1 VSSVELGLVVSGATI
16 SSIPVQ
22 IYRQAERYA
31 QEEQM
36 VAVRDAADPDVVVV
50 GFLRRIAKLEP
61 IVRDRVR
68 TPYVDR
74 PDMLDYGVLLPYT
87 SAVVKPY
94 VELDPSGGVRE
105 VEHIPT
111 PGSKVFLLRG
121 GPSVRVPPERAA
133 VVGVHKYSGWEVP
146 LDLAYIS
153 HHVGVFGAT
162 GMGKSRLVRAL
173 LGEVAKRGA
182 RIVVFDH
189 TGVDYAPYYDN
200 VVRSSE
206 IRIPPNVLASVVAKL
221 AKLPW
226 QSYGEYIEIATMTFE
241 GQWSKDAFLAH
252 VRRTMKRLNARDTTA
267 ERVELFIKQLVDPD
281 FFAAL
286 NKRAVSPADVL
297 GSRPYPVVVDLSY
310 DTDLA
315 VKQAIVASII
325 EEAWAEVRRAREPR
339 PTVFVIDEAQN
350 YAPSDWAMSKDSIET
365 TAREG
370 RKWGLSVVLASQRIA
385 GDIDPSIRANLGTVF
400 FSRLTAPTD
409 LREISAYLDLAD
421 VSEGV
426 LTQLQPREFFVAGL
440 MNPLRKPILLKIR
453 EV

>member
-1 VSSVELGLVVSGATI
+1 MSSVELGIVASGATI

-36 VAVRDAADPDVVVV
+36 VAVRDPADPDVVVL
-50 GFLRRIAKLEP
+50 GFLRRITKLEP
-61 IVRDRVR
+61 VVRDKVR

-87 SAVVKPY
+87 TAIVKPY
-94 VELDPSGGVRE
+94 AELDRSGSLRE
-105 VEHIPT
+105 VEHVPT
-111 PGSKVFLLRG
+111 PGSRVYLMKG
-121 GPSVRVPPERAA
+121 GPPLRIPAERA
-133 VVGVHKYSGWEVP
+133 VHVGVHKYSGWEVP
-146 LDLAYIS
+146 LDLAFIS

-162 GMGKSRLVRAL
+162 GMGKSRLIRAL
-173 LGEVAKRGA
+173 LGELAKRNM

-189 TGVDYAPYYDN
+189 TGVDYAPYFDN

-206 IRIPPNVLASVVAKL
+206 IRIPPNVLASVIAKL
-221 AKLPW
+221 AELPW
-226 QSYGEYIEIATMTFE
+226 QTYGEYIEIATMTFE
-241 GQWSKDAFLAH
+241 GQWSKEAFLSH
-252 VRRTMKRLNARDTTA
+252 VRRTMKRLNARDTTT

-286 NKRAVSPADVL
+286 NNRTKTPADVL
-297 GSRPYPVVVDLSY
+297 SSKPYPVVVDLSY
-310 DTDLA
+310 DTELA
-315 VKQAIVASII
+315 VKQAIVASVI
-325 EEAWAEVRRAREPR
+325 EEAWAEVRRTREPR
-339 PTVFVIDEAQN
+339 PTVFVVDEAQN
-350 YAPSDWAMSKDSIET
+350 YAPSNWAISKDPIET

-370 RKWGLSVVLASQRIA
+370 RKWGLSLILASQRIA

-409 LREISAYLDLAD
+409 LREIAAYLDLAD

-440 MNPLRKPILLKIR
+440 MNPLRKPILLRIK

>member
-1 VSSVELGLVVSGATI
+1 MSIEIGLVVSGATI
-16 SSIPVQ
+16 SSIPIQ

-36 VAVRDAADPDVVVV
+36 VAVRDAGDPDVVVL
-50 GFLRRIAKLEP
+50 GFLRRITKLEP

-87 SAVVKPY
+87 AAVVKPY
-94 VELDPSGGVRE
+94 VELDPSGSLKE

-111 PGSKVFLLRG
+111 PGSRVFLMKG
-121 GPSVRVPPERAA
+121 GPPVRVPPERAA
-133 VVGVHKYSGWEVP
+133 AVGVHKYSGWEVP
-146 LDLAYIS
+146 LDLAYIT

-162 GMGKSRLVRAL
+162 GMGKSRLIRAL
-173 LGEVAKRGA
+173 LGELSKRDV

-200 VVRSSE
+200 VIKSSE
-206 IRIPPNVLASVVAKL
+206 IKIPPNVLASVISKL
-221 AKLPW
+221 AELPW
-226 QSYGEYIEIATMTFE
+226 QSYGEYMEIATMTFE
-241 GQWSKDAFLAH
+241 GQWSKEAYLAH
-252 VRRTMKRLNARDTTA
+252 VRRTMKRLNARDTTT
-267 ERVELFIKQLVDPD
+267 ERVELFIKQLIEPD
-281 FFAAL
+281 FFTSL
-286 NKRAVSPADVL
+286 NKRTKSPADIL
-297 GSRPYPVVVDLSY
+297 NAKPYPVVVDLSY

-315 VKQAIVASII
+315 VKQAIIASVI
-325 EEAWAEVRRAREPR
+325 EEAWAEVRKAREPR
-339 PTVFVIDEAQN
+339 PTVFVVDEAQN
-350 YAPSDWAMSKDSIET
+350 YAPAGWAISKDPIET

-409 LREISAYLDLAD
+409 LKEISAYLDLAD
-421 VSEGV
+421 VNEGV

-440 MNPLRKPILLKIR
+440 MNPLRKPILLKIK

>member
-1 VSSVELGLVVSGATI
+1 IGLVVSGATI
-16 SSIPVQ
+16 SSIPIQ

-36 VAVRDAADPDVVVV
+36 VAVRDAGDPDVVVL
-50 GFLRRIAKLEP
+50 GFLRRITKLEP

-87 SAVVKPY
+87 AAVVKPY
-94 VELDPSGGVRE
+94 VELDPSGSLKE

-111 PGSKVFLLRG
+111 PGSRVFLMKG
-121 GPSVRVPPERAA
+121 GPPVRVPPERAA
-133 VVGVHKYSGWEVP
+133 AVGVHKYSGWEVP
-146 LDLAYIS
+146 LDLAYIT

-162 GMGKSRLVRAL
+162 GMGKSRLIRAL
-173 LGEVAKRGA
+173 LGELSKRDV

-200 VVRSSE
+200 VIKSSE
-206 IRIPPNVLASVVAKL
+206 IKIPPNVLASVISKL
-221 AKLPW
+221 AELPW
-226 QSYGEYIEIATMTFE
+226 QSYGEYMEIATMTFE
-241 GQWSKDAFLAH
+241 GQWSKEAYLAH
-252 VRRTMKRLNARDTTA
+252 VRRTMKRLNARDTTT
-267 ERVELFIKQLVDPD
+267 ERVELFIKQLIEPD
-281 FFAAL
+281 FFTSL
-286 NKRAVSPADVL
+286 NKRTKSPADIL
-297 GSRPYPVVVDLSY
+297 NAKPYPVVVDLSY

-315 VKQAIVASII
+315 VKQAIIASVI
-325 EEAWAEVRRAREPR
+325 EEAWAEVRKAREPR
-339 PTVFVIDEAQN
+339 PTVFVVDEAQN
-350 YAPSDWAMSKDSIET
+350 YAPAGWAISKDPIET

-409 LREISAYLDLAD
+409 LKEISAYLDLAD
-421 VSEGV
+421 VNEGV

-440 MNPLRKPILLKIR
+440 MNPLRKPILLKIK

>member
-1 VSSVELGLVVSGATI
+1 MSSIEIGLVASGSTI

-36 VAVRDAADPDVVVV
+36 VVVKDAADPDVAVL
-50 GFLRRIAKLEP
+50 GFLRRVTKLEP
-61 IVRDRVR
+61 IVRDKVR

-87 SAVVKPY
+87 TAIVKPY
-94 VELDPSGGVRE
+94 AELDQTGALKE

-111 PGSKVFLLRG
+111 PGSRVYLVKG
-121 GPSVRVPPERAA
+121 GPPVRIPPERAA
-133 VVGVHKYSGWEVP
+133 VVGLHKYSGWEVP

-162 GMGKSRLVRAL
+162 GMGKSRLIRAL
-173 LGEVAKRGA
+173 LGELSRRDL

-200 VVRSSE
+200 VIKSSE
-206 IRIPPNVLASVVAKL
+206 IRIPPNVLASVIAKL
-221 AKLPW
+221 AELPW
-226 QSYGEYIEIATMTFE
+226 QTYGEYIEIATMTFE
-241 GQWSKDAFLAH
+241 GQWSKEAYLSH
-252 VRRTMKRLNARDTTA
+252 VRRTMKRLNARDTTT
-267 ERVELFIKQLVDPD
+267 ERVELFIKQLIEPD
-281 FFAAL
+281 FFIAL
-286 NKRAVSPADVL
+286 NNRTKTPADVL
-297 GSRPYPVVVDLSY
+297 SSKPYPVVVDLSY

-315 VKQAIVASII
+315 VKQAIVASVI

-350 YAPSDWAMSKDSIET
+350 YAPTGWAISKDPIET

-370 RKWGLSVVLASQRIA
+370 RKWGLSLILASQRIA

-409 LREISAYLDLAD
+409 LREITAYLDLAD

-426 LTQLQPREFFVAGL
+426 LTQLQPREFFMAGL
-440 MNPLRKPILLKIR
+440 MNPLRKPILLKIK